1 MSPAALGN
9 GTLPPGPLHIPEGD
23 DFCDPCLPPNC
34 TFRCPRLPV
43 SPPSLITH
51 AAQVLS
57 EELIFH
63 RSKLR
68 LSVNP
73 SREKPKWRSADELL
87 YPSGHRG
94 PYFSLGALHRIT
106 KFVLLFVGHLRSDGF
121 AMLRSDAPAW
131 HCRFRSKFDNTISF
145 SSAGCAQSAVAPAA
159 ISSSYDP

>member
-1 MSPAALGN
+1 MSPAAMGN
-9 GTLPPGPLHIPEGD
+9 GTLPRGPPHIPEGD
-23 DFCDPCLPPNC
+23 DSRDPCLPPNC

-94 PYFSLGALHRIT
+94 PYFAVGVLQRIT
-106 KFVLLFVGHLRSDGF
+106 KFVLIFCWSFTLRWN
-121 AMLRSDAPAW
+121 AMLCAQTLAW
-131 HCRFRSKFDNTISF
+131 HDRFKSKLDNRISF
-145 SSAGCAQSAVAPAA
+145 RSAGCAQSAVAPAA